1 MSDANAIELESSH
14 ELSRFLFRGEYG
26 TRRVE
31 SRDVRYVK
39 PVAFIPPPAS
49 PGAVSVFFI
58 SGLDEKEVWEIG
70 AEHVAPTRNKSIKG
84 CAVFLVADVFHAG
97 LSLDPNNT
105 PPRHVD
111 IVGWPSEGSLVL
123 LSAKLLAD
131 AASVKLLDDPDSNTA
146 V

>member
-1 MSDANAIELESSH
+1 MNDADALELESSH

-39 PVAFIPPPAS
+39 PVAFIPPPTPPRAL
-49 PGAVSVFFI
+49 SVFFVG
-58 SGLDEKEVWEIG
+58 GLAEAEVWEIG
-70 AEHVAPTRNKSIKG
+70 AQHVAPTRNKSIKG
-84 CAVFLVADVFHAG
+84 CAVFLVADVVEAE

-111 IVGWPSEGSLVL
+111 ITGWPSEESVVL
-123 LSAKLLAD
+123 LRAKLLAD
-131 AASVKLLDDPDSNTA
+131 AASLRLLEDPGSISA
-146 V
+146 G